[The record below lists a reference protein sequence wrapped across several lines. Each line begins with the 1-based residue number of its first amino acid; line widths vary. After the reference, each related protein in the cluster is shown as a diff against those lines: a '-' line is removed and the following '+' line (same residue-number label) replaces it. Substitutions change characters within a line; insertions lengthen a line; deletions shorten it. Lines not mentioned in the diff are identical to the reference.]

1 VPLSAGQT
9 EELLRAA
16 REVAKFAHCPFSH
29 FHVGAAVLAQGKVFR
44 GCNVENPSFGLTTCA
59 ERVAIFNAVSSGA
72 PQIDA
77 IAVACPDA
85 PNLSE
90 DNTKMPCGACRQVL
104 AEFSG
109 LETLV
114 IVDGVGEFSLSQLL
128 PKPFR
133 L

>member
-1 VPLSAGQT
+1 MPISAGQKA
-9 EELLRAA
+9 ELLRAA
-16 REVAKFAHCPFSH
+16 RQAAEFAYCPFSH
-29 FHVGAAVLAQGKVFR
+29 FHVGAAVLIQGKVFS

-72 PQIDA
+72 RQIEA
-77 IAVACPDA
+77 IAVTCPDA
-85 PNLSE
+85 PDSSD

-104 AEFSG
+104 AEFGNS
-109 LETLV
+109 ETLV
-114 IVDGVGEFSLSQLL
+114 IVDRVGEFSLSQLL